1 MHFTSKIYFSRINPI
16 GIVLIQTLVVT
27 FHMWLGSEII
37 DKQMHKK
44 WEQALR
50 DLQATSVTLEIPQGE
65 DFVQLAR

>member
-1 MHFTSKIYFSRINPI
+1 
-16 GIVLIQTLVVT
+16 
-27 FHMWLGSEII
+27 MWLGSEII